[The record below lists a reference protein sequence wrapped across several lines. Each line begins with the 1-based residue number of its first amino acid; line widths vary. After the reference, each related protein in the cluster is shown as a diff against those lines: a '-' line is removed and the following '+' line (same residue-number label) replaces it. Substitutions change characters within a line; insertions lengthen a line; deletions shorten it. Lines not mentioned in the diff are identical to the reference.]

1 MANLFYSLPIE
12 LTREIY
18 NFDPTYKEKLD
29 VSLRLIEHGM
39 EKCTCGGKIATVTAP
54 FFYRAY
60 GNSFCFKH
68 DLRGLVNSNT
78 EYDEEPVDFITEYG
92 NFSVESYNE
101 FQTLLRSGESFTF
114 NNNGYEIII
123 DYIHDD
129 YQYNSDQ
136 MRFNIFWCLCCS
148 FWGVYIPQKSIKII
162 NNKKRRQGRFMDMG
176 HYQRREV

>member
-18 NFDPTYKEKLD
+18 DFDPTYKDILD
-29 VSLRLIEHGM
+29 MSLRLIDHCM
-39 EKCTCGGKIATVTAP
+39 PKCTCGGKIATVTAP

-60 GNSFCFKH
+60 GNSFCLKH

-78 EYDEEPVDFITEYG
+78 EYDEEPADFITEYG
-92 NFSVESYNE
+92 NFSVESFNE
-101 FQTLLRSGESFTF
+101 FQTLLQSGESFTF
-114 NNNGYEIII
+114 NNNGYEISIEFKT
-123 DYIHDD
+123 H
-129 YQYNSDQ
+129 YQYEHDQ
-136 MRFNIFWCLCCS
+136 MIFRIFWYLCCS
-148 FWGVYIPQKSIKII
+148 FWGVDIPQKSIKII